1 MTVDV
6 RPGGVLPTAPH
17 QDGRSGAQLERA
29 LLADLLATRSV
40 QTVYQPVV
48 ELDTGS
54 VVGYEALSRGPSG
67 SALERPDLLFAA
79 ARRERELPRLDLLC
93 QTAAMRGASKAG
105 LHAPCT
111 LFVNVEPEASA
122 KGPLPVP
129 LRSAR
134 GPHSLG
140 PDVRVIVELTER
152 ALTDRP
158 AQLLRR
164 VETFRAA
171 GWGIA
176 LDDVGA
182 DPGSLALLPL
192 LRPDVIKLDLRLV
205 QDRPDAG
212 IARIVNAVN
221 AEAERSGAVVL
232 AEGIETTRH
241 LAVARSLGAVLGQ
254 GWLFGRPAPL
264 PALTRPAAAP
274 RSGAPV
280 PITHRAA
287 TPEGGSPF
295 ELVAAHRP
303 VRQATK
309 SLLLEVSKHLES
321 QALSSSSSAVVLS
334 TFQDAAHMTA
344 ATARRYA
351 ELAARAAFVGA
362 FGAGMPD
369 VPASGV
375 RGAAL
380 DAGDVVL
387 SEWDV
392 VVLGPHFAGALVSRD
407 LGDHGPDAHRRFE
420 YVLTHDRELAVEV
433 ACRLMTRIRPETARA
448 DSQLA

>member
-1 MTVDV
+1 M
-6 RPGGVLPTAPH
+6 RHCPG
-17 QDGRSGAQLERA
+17 D
-29 LLADLLATRSV
+29 
-40 QTVYQPVV
+40 
-48 ELDTGS
+48 
-54 VVGYEALSRGPSG
+54 RGG
-67 SALERPDLLFAA
+67 SALEQPDLLFAA
-79 ARRERELPRLDLLC
+79 ARRERQLPRLDLLC
-93 QTAAMRGASKAG
+93 QTAAMSGASKAG
-105 LHAPCT
+105 LHAPWT

-122 KGPLPVP
+122 NSPLP

-134 GPHSLG
+134 GPHSVG

-158 AQLLRR
+158 AQLRR

-171 GWGIA
+171 WGIA

-182 DPGSLALLPL
+182 DPASLALFPL

-254 GWLFGRPAPL
+254 GWLFGRPGPL
-264 PALTRPAAAP
+264 PALTRPVAALP
-274 RSGAPV
+274 SGAPV
-280 PITHRAA
+280 PITDRAA

-295 ELVAAHRP
+295 ELVAAQRAA
-303 VRQATK
+303 RQATK

-321 QALSSSSSAVVLS
+321 QALSSSHSAVVLS
-334 TFQDAAHMTA
+334 TFQNVTHMTS

-351 ELAARAAFVGA
+351 DLAAKAAFVGA
-362 FGAGMPD
+362 FGADMPA

-375 RGAAL
+375 RGVAL

-387 SEWDV
+387 GEWDV
-392 VVLGPHFAGALVSRD
+392 VVIGPHFAGALVSRALD
-407 LGDHGPDAHRRFE
+407 ADGPEAHRRFE

-433 ACRLMTRIRPETARA
+433 ACSLMARMRPETARRQPL
-448 DSQLA
+448 QLSALPRVRTRRARASAGCPHCCSAARAPRTRGSDGARRGCGWS